1 MDVDHTLARQLDQVD
16 RVRGRRRLAV
26 STEAEFSTCSTAG
39 VSTREDSGTSL
50 LARRPRT
57 GSAALL
63 VTFLVRTSPAT
74 PLLTWPALLPTLAS
88 AGTVGTAQR
97 TFLNK
102 RHVRRIKSTIIIKV
116 V

>member
-1 MDVDHTLARQLDQVD
+1 MQLDQVD
-16 RVRGRRRLAV
+16 RVRGRQRLAV

-97 TFLNK
+97 TFLNR
-102 RHVRRIKSTIIIKV
+102 RHVSKKN
-116 V
+116 